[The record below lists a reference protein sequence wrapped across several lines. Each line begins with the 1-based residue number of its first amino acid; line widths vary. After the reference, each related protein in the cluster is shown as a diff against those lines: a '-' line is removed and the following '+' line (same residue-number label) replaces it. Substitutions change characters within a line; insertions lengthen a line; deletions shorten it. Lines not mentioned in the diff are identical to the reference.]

1 MWWVRGCQKVHLACW
16 FQRGLQIF
24 KSCAWCSNKCLYRG
38 GGEGGE
44 SCQAGLCHVSCMNLL
59 QHNEKPAVALHLI
72 QFHPSTVP
80 PFLSFPPSRG
90 DHFERPSSLHKRGD
104 SFTRWCHLNRHRK
117 PPPQFIR
124 KCVAAHTWTRSEKIK
139 HLRQTL
145 HLLFFFFG
153 MGVFSNK
160 ASSSS
165 SSKWCVYSK
174 LNISCW
180 LIALTATHLLLL
192 LSHRSWHEENSVIE
206 KSRAWSLFAHIWQM
220 GHHRFKG
227 EHLETGGRGRRGW
240 GWGGGRGW
248 GWLWK

>member
-124 KCVAAHTWTRSEKIK
+124 KCVAAHTWTRSEKIE

-145 HLLFFFFG
+145 HLLFFFFWDG
-153 MGVFSNK
+153 GVF
-160 ASSSS
+160 
-165 SSKWCVYSK
+165 
-174 LNISCW
+174 
-180 LIALTATHLLLL
+180 
-192 LSHRSWHEENSVIE
+192 
-206 KSRAWSLFAHIWQM
+206 
-220 GHHRFKG
+220 
-227 EHLETGGRGRRGW
+227 
-240 GWGGGRGW
+240 
-248 GWLWK
+248 

>member
-117 PPPQFIR
+117 PPPSIYQEVCSSTHMDPVR
-124 KCVAAHTWTRSEKIK
+124 KNKTP
-139 HLRQTL
+139 QTNTPPS
-145 HLLFFFFG
+145 FFFFWDG
-153 MGVFSNK
+153 GVF
-160 ASSSS
+160 
-165 SSKWCVYSK
+165 
-174 LNISCW
+174 
-180 LIALTATHLLLL
+180 
-192 LSHRSWHEENSVIE
+192 
-206 KSRAWSLFAHIWQM
+206 
-220 GHHRFKG
+220 
-227 EHLETGGRGRRGW
+227 
-240 GWGGGRGW
+240 
-248 GWLWK
+248 